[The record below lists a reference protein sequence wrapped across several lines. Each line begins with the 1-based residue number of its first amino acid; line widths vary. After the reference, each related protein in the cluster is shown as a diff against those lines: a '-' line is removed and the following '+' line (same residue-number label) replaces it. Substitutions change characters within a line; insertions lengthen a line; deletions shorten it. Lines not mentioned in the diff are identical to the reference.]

1 MDVSRGHLILRDD
14 GGSTVAKRVKFN
26 AVDPAFPHVSPNA
39 EAEGLPR
46 EVLEDRQAQS
56 KVERKEEMEFLAKK
70 KLKAEDFG
78 FEGLWVRAPY
88 VIEDTKVPKN
98 LPNDQLVDGRSLE
111 LNNSEDNRYAASL
124 CVGPVEG
131 PPPPIMDDQAWN
143 IVRADRQGSP
153 WGYVLAVLVYL
164 DDLMIM
170 AGDSGSPRRV
180 SETWECDSLD
190 IC

>member
-1 MDVSRGHLILRDD
+1 M
-14 GGSTVAKRVKFN
+14 
-26 AVDPAFPHVSPNA
+26 
-39 EAEGLPR
+39 
-46 EVLEDRQAQS
+46 RQAF
-56 KVERKEEMEFLAKK
+56 VLAP
-70 KLKAEDFG
+70 
-78 FEGLWVRAPY
+78 WRA
-88 VIEDTKVPKN
+88 
-98 LPNDQLVDGRSLE
+98 
-111 LNNSEDNRYAASL
+111 
-124 CVGPVEG
+124 
-131 PPPPIMDDQAWN
+131 PPPIMDDQAWN

>member
-70 KLKAEDFG
+70 KLKAEDSG
-78 FEGLWVRAPY
+78 FEGVLQLHGRLEHRLASGKKTTATSRFTGAFVHGGETGTRLNLKLYP
-88 VIEDTKVPKN
+88 DTTRFMTAFGKKFA
-98 LPNDQLVDGRSLE
+98 DG
-111 LNNSEDNRYAASL
+111 NSFSAL
-124 CVGPVEG
+124 G
-131 PPPPIMDDQAWN
+131 
-143 IVRADRQGSP
+143 
-153 WGYVLAVLVYL
+153 LA
-164 DDLMIM
+164 
-170 AGDSGSPRRV
+170 RN
-180 SETWECDSLD
+180 WECAETHITLEPPKA
-190 IC
+190 